1 MSIST
6 KDLIAL
12 FHQALDEQ
20 WGYIYGASGQIW
32 TQAKQNKAT
41 RTQTKKYGQQWVGRR
56 VSDCSGLF
64 YWAFKELE
72 GSCYHGS
79 NTIFKK
85 YTSVNGT
92 LIHGV
97 PSDGSA
103 LKPGTAVFKY
113 NTSEGYHHIGLYIGS
128 NTVIEAKGT
137 RYGVVASTP
146 ASGWTHWGELKGV
159 DYSQAEQDTEVTVLY
174 EAKVVTAQGSLNVR
188 CAPGTSA
195 AIITRLPQNTVVS
208 VTDSTDGWLK
218 IRTEDAIGWVSAQFL
233 ARISDGNDASVKAV
247 IEIVDSEGNTF
258 RPAGDYT
265 VKVVNE

>member
-12 FHQALDEQ
+12 FQQALDEQ
-20 WGYIYGASGQIW
+20 WGYIYGASGQVW

-64 YWAFKELE
+64 YWAFKELG

-79 NTIFKK
+79 NAIFKK
-85 YTSVNGT
+85 YTSANGT

-113 NTSEGYHHIGLYIGS
+113 NTSEGYHHIGLYTIPS
-128 NTVIEAKGT
+128 
-137 RYGVVASTP
+137 
-146 ASGWTHWGELKGV
+146 
-159 DYSQAEQDTEVTVLY
+159 
-174 EAKVVTAQGSLNVR
+174 
-188 CAPGTSA
+188 
-195 AIITRLPQNTVVS
+195 
-208 VTDSTDGWLK
+208 K
-218 IRTEDAIGWVSAQFL
+218 IRFAHAPFLVCVFFYSWYILGCIQMRCTKTQLEVQGVLSEVQAISFQVHRKQRL
-233 ARISDGNDASVKAV
+233 QTRISSASR
-247 IEIVDSEGNTF
+247 ISSTLD
-258 RPAGDYT
+258 
-265 VKVVNE
+265 